1 MSDEGFT
8 LQCPSNA
15 SMNIFKENTLSSF
28 TVNLPQPLEL
38 KGMYDV
44 GLAEIQY
51 PQSWNNVR
59 KGSNTIDITYSYPY
73 PRAGKDRAMTKEVP
87 PGYYDDIPQLISVIM
102 GIYGST
108 TEKKSTTKVKLIG
121 LNMTYNSST
130 RRVTIDADNMKLKIR
145 RDSTGRLHTPKL
157 QKVTLKFNGDVAR
170 LLGLRDGTV
179 ISKGYSKSSEF
190 AATPSGGFHQMYL
203 YTDCIH
209 PQPHPDGNVT
219 ILRTIAI
226 DGEPNRQYLSKRF
239 QSIYYF
245 PLKVSTITTI
255 KFDLY
260 DDTGKH
266 VGFDT
271 GKVLIVLHFR
281 KKKNL

>member
-1 MSDEGFT
+1 M
-8 LQCPSNA
+8 
-15 SMNIFKENTLSSF
+15 K
-28 TVNLPQPLEL
+28 
-38 KGMYDV
+38 
-44 GLAEIQY
+44 
-51 PQSWNNVR
+51 
-59 KGSNTIDITYSYPY
+59 
-73 PRAGKDRAMTKEVP
+73 
-87 PGYYDDIPQLISVIM
+87 
-102 GIYGST
+102 
-108 TEKKSTTKVKLIG
+108 
-121 LNMTYNSST
+121 YNSFT

-157 QKVTLKFNGDVAR
+157 QQVTLKFNGDVAR

-179 ISKGYSKSSEF
+179 ISKGNSKSSEF
-190 AATPSGGFHQMYL
+190 AATPSGSFHQMYL

-245 PLKVSTITTI
+245 PLNVQTITTI
-255 KFDLY
+255 KFDLC

-271 GKVLIVLHFR
+271 GKVLVVLHFR